1 LLQAVAVAVAV
12 AVAAAADLPLRPN
25 RNNLAACVAGKRTF
39 NNRLTI
45 FCRQHTSSPHI
56 HYLMRSLVGFNRIN
70 LRINQILATDPAPL
84 SAMPGQ
90 AHTDIHRQNII
101 VKDLRDLRIALSWIW
116 SLPNDTKNEKQISA
130 CLRMDGI
137 RACR

>member
-1 LLQAVAVAVAV
+1 LPQ
-12 AVAAAADLPLRPN
+12 AAAAAAAAAAVEVVADLPLLPN
-25 RNNLAACVAGKRTF
+25 RMNLAACVAGKRTF

-56 HYLMRSLVGFNRIN
+56 HYLMRSLLGFNRHN

-84 SAMPGQ
+84 SAMPRQ

-101 VKDLRDLRIALSWIW
+101 VKDLRDLWIALSFELNFLFIF
-116 SLPNDTKNEKQISA
+116 
-130 CLRMDGI
+130 
-137 RACR
+137 